1 MKICYCKQLGKIDKL
16 DNMPYCQFCFNPA
29 KAIHRI
35 DKIVYSVCDQCHS
48 MFADQT
54 LKQQKKIAW
63 TLKISN
69 PYK

>member
-1 MKICYCKQLGKIDKL
+1 
-16 DNMPYCQFCFNPA
+16 MPYCQFCFNPA